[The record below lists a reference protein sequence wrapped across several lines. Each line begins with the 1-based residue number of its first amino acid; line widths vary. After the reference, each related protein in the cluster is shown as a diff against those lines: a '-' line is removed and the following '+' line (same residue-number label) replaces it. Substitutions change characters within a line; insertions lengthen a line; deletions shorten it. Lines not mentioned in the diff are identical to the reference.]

1 MTTRTPSDFHH
12 RRLSDGMRPME
23 SLEASVRSPSV
34 ANQELEV
41 QRLQKTNFNMKLRI
55 FYLEERLAQRA
66 GGDGNQAALEEELFQ
81 QKLLIE
87 ERSKELED
95 RNLLLIKS
103 RNAIE
108 SLQADLELVRAQCHE
123 LQDTT
128 VDVTQLEN
136 KTRLLE
142 LQESKIQQLESEIA
156 RHAEAEAAAIRESG
170 ALQSEIRRGEEQQQ
184 LKESEVRSLRLE
196 VEDQARQVSRLTTEL
211 EVARPQLS
219 MQDHMTRALEGKE
232 GELDSLSMQ
241 LDEARVRESAL
252 EAELFQ
258 VKERETNN
266 TMKASEIARL
276 EADEI
281 ARLHSEL
288 ESTRRDRLEADSK
301 AQQLEVQ
308 LADKNDLLSDTT
320 IALQKMQQKVG
331 SMEGELKVTQES
343 RRVRD
348 EELQAEATTSTT
360 ELRREHHLQLSAVR
374 QQLIEQGNRLTQSE
388 FSRDEATRRL
398 TSESDELSRSR

>member
-1 MTTRTPSDFHH
+1 
-12 RRLSDGMRPME
+12 ME

>member
-1 MTTRTPSDFHH
+1 
-12 RRLSDGMRPME
+12 ME

-184 LKESEVRSLRLE
+184 LKECEVRSLRLE

>member
-184 LKESEVRSLRLE
+184 LKECEVRSLRLE

>member
-156 RHAEAEAAAIRESG
+156 RHAEAEAATIRESG

-184 LKESEVRSLRLE
+184 LKESEIRSLRLE

-232 GELDSLSMQ
+232 GELDSLSTQ

-288 ESTRRDRLEADSK
+288 ESTRRDRLEAESK
-301 AQQLEVQ
+301 TQQLEVQ
-308 LADKNDLLSDTT
+308 LADKSDLLSDTT

-331 SMEGELKVTQES
+331 SMEY
-343 RRVRD
+343 
-348 EELQAEATTSTT
+348 
-360 ELRREHHLQLSAVR
+360 
-374 QQLIEQGNRLTQSE
+374 E
-388 FSRDEATRRL
+388 FFK
-398 TSESDELSRSR
+398 